1 MKIQERY
8 SVIIL
13 QATGEPLEIKE
24 SSNFAECKVIYEKI
38 VADLEIARKTKKLF
52 RLSDPWIF
60 SCDPQFIVRVTLVP
74 KKVPV
79 VADSENPYQRRML
92 QKGFAAAMKNPPEQ
106 ILGGGELTDEGY
118 KE

>member
-8 SVIIL
+8 SVIVL

-24 SSNFAECKVIYEKI
+24 STNFAECKVIYDKI
-38 VADLEIARKTKKLF
+38 VTDLEIARKTKKLF
-52 RLSDPWIF
+52 KLNDPWIF

-74 KKVPV
+74 KKVPAI
-79 VADSENPYQRRML
+79 ADSENPYQRRMID
-92 QKGFAAAMKNPPEQ
+92 KGFAAAMKNPPTEK
-106 ILGGGELTDEGY
+106 LGDLMDEGY